1 MYLVPHTFDEVLTIL
16 ELEDNRVVTF
26 QTLEARG
33 ALLDGPPAAWHPLPQ
48 MTRRAFSLHS
58 PDGLPVRIAQPC

>member
-26 QTLEARG
+26 QTLEANRNRDV
-33 ALLDGPPAAWHPLPQ
+33 APIEPAQTQAEYRDRARRDPASDG
-48 MTRRAFSLHS
+48 
-58 PDGLPVRIAQPC
+58 VV